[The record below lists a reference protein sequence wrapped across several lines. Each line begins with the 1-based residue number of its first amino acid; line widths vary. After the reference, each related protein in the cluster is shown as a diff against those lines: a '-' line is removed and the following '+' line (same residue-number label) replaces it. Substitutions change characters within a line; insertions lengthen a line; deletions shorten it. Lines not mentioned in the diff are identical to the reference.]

1 MKGEKMGRSLSL
13 KNILEIEDENEK
25 EKILHQ
31 EQEPCLE
38 MSDFEPTL
46 QKQREMQTKYVQE

>member
-13 KNILEIEDENEK
+13 KNIPEIEDENEK

-31 EQEPCLE
+31 EQKPCLE

-46 QKQREMQTKYVQE
+46 QKQREMQTECVKE

>member
-13 KNILEIEDENEK
+13 KNIPEIEDENEK

-31 EQEPCLE
+31 EQESCLE

-46 QKQREMQTKYVQE
+46 QKQREMQTECVQE

>member
-1 MKGEKMGRSLSL
+1 MKGEKMGRSSSL
-13 KNILEIEDENEK
+13 KNIPEIEDENEK

-31 EQEPCLE
+31 EQEPCLK

-46 QKQREMQTKYVQE
+46 